1 VREARREGWGGG
13 GRQGEGGDREREGG
27 REREGERER
36 FLIQLKA
43 AKGNFTQRQG
53 HLNFL

>member
-1 VREARREGWGGG
+1 MREARREGWGG